1 LDLDLNYLPEM
12 KEPIIFVIYF
22 RRGTGKY
29 YIKINDEYKEKFL
42 IFVLLDIPYVN
53 IFTSF

>member
-1 LDLDLNYLPEM
+1 M

-29 YIKINDEYKEKFL
+29 YIKLNDEYKESYL
-42 IFVLLDIPYVN
+42 MFVLLEIPYVK
-53 IFTSF
+53 IK